1 MTGDFNN
8 TQQQAVQANLTDIS
22 VSEASNIQPNISQ
35 PNNSEPTSPDLANIM
50 SSANR
55 LGIELDEAEA
65 LQWLTA
71 IAAASEEEIIE
82 DFDSGVFGHRVA
94 MLDFSPEELTRFR
107 RIGKLVE
114 FEDEEGIVE
123 TALALSGSAAQSK
136 VQTYPG
142 DCDYFER
149 VNIITKTRGQ
159 ACEKLAQIIKDKAL
173 STSSGESYEL
183 LEVKFGEYPQDATHN
198 GQLVTHGAPISWRS
212 SDIERGYICLED
224 ESGQALKVHWEDVQ
238 YNPGWCKL
246 DWVIVDAK
254 RKELTCAS
262 NMLDVTWES
271 PEGTIVPLDGY
282 LDGYFQEVYLEAESV
297 PIFSKLVKHVSTDVL
312 DDYVGQLEL
321 EVAKYVATDQ
331 ANYGKAAK
339 RMYNIFRMT
348 GRYNEAAYLREL
360 FDEPAALLYQVYSLM
375 RTVEDAVDNAQ
386 NISVDDL
393 LEQTDE
399 LIMTVIKVLE
409 GTEELEIVRHLLK
422 LEHAICRH
430 VMGREWRAEVDV
442 ARKQVLNIVNNFFYS
457 KMQAIPQIKAYMEA
471 CV

>member
-1 MTGDFNN
+1 MIEGSKN
-8 TQQQAVQANLTDIS
+8 TE
-22 VSEASNIQPNISQ
+22 VSEVMVQVAHAEQTKDELENII
-35 PNNSEPTSPDLANIM
+35 
-50 SSANR
+50 SSASR
-55 LGIELDEAEA
+55 LGIELNESEAI
-65 LQWLTA
+65 QWLTA
-71 IAAASEEEIIE
+71 VAASQDEEIIE
-82 DFDSGVFGHRVA
+82 DFDTGVFGHRVA
-94 MLDFSPEELTRFR
+94 MLDFSPEELQRFR

-149 VNIITKTRGQ
+149 VNIITPTRSEACQKLGQ
-159 ACEKLAQIIKDKAL
+159 LIKDKAL
-173 STSSGESYEL
+173 SKCSGESYEL
-183 LEVKFGEYPQDATHN
+183 LEVKFGEYPQDVKHN
-198 GQLVTHGAPISWRS
+198 GKHVGQGSPISWRAD
-212 SDIERGYICLED
+212 DIRQGYIEVED
-224 ESGQALKVHWEDVQ
+224 ESAHWLKVHWQDVQ

-271 PEGTIVPLDGY
+271 PEGAIYPLDGY

-312 DDYVGQLEL
+312 DDYVGQLEQ
-321 EVAKYVATDQ
+321 EVAKYVAVDQ

-348 GRYNEAAYLREL
+348 GRYHEAAYLREL

-386 NISVDDL
+386 QISVDDL

-399 LIMTVIKVLE
+399 LIMTVIRVLE

-422 LEHAICRH
+422 LEHSICKQ
-430 VMGREWRAEVDV
+430 VMGREWRSEVDK
-442 ARKQVLNIVNNFFYS
+442 ARKEVLNIVNNFFYS
-457 KMQAIPQIKAYMEA
+457 KMQAIPQIKDYMA
-471 CV
+471 AHTAPT